1 MKMLRRSF
9 LALIAS
15 IIAFFFPGR
24 AKAALPPKL
33 HTHQFGP
40 TGRKTRICKNPGCHA
55 FQYREDGAWK
65 TPSQHEEE
73 PYQVCPWPQHI
84 EEDTFVQ
91 EHVVSTDLDQMFDH
105 IVAYVEKTGD
115 TDIRVADDPFA
126 RMIGY
131 ASGAEL
137 STAGVLYTWQIKL
150 TDIKRSMDKMPA
162 EKVEILREYIKTTEG
177 RHKLGQ
183 AMVSAGL
190 AHRDVVFRCNGVR

>member
-24 AKAALPPKL
+24 AKAALPAPKL

-55 FQYREDGAWK
+55 FQYREEGTWK

-84 EEDTFVQ
+84 EEGTFVQ
-91 EHVVSTDLDQMFDH
+91 EHIVSTDLDQMLDH

-115 TDIRVADDPFA
+115 KDIVLADNPFA

-131 ASGAEL
+131 ASG
-137 STAGVLYTWQIKL
+137 TGTGVIYTWQIRL
-150 TDIKRSMDKMPA
+150 TDTRKSLETMAPER
-162 EKVEILREYIKTTEG
+162 VELLREFIKTSDG
-177 RHKLGQ
+177 RHKIGQ

-190 AHRDVVFRCNGVR
+190 AHKDATFRCNGVG